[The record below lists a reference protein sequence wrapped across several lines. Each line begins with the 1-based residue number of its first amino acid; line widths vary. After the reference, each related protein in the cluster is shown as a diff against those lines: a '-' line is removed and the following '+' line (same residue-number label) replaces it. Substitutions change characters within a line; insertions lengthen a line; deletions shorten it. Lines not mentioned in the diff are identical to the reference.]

1 MYNAKFIA
9 NDGGIFTF
17 GADGSNVF
25 DIDGL
30 SGMTMSLTKSQTY
43 SRVGENIS
51 SMATGGRT
59 LTINGYIYGNISAVK
74 RDMLRIFRVFAT
86 GKLIFNDKYYI
97 TAVVKDTPTVSP
109 QKNAA
114 YPRV

>member
-9 NDGGIFTF
+9 NDGGIFIF

-74 RDMLRIFRVFAT
+74 RDMLRIFR
-86 GKLIFNDKYYI
+86 I
-97 TAVVKDTPTVSP
+97 PCE
-109 QKNAA
+109 
-114 YPRV
+114 